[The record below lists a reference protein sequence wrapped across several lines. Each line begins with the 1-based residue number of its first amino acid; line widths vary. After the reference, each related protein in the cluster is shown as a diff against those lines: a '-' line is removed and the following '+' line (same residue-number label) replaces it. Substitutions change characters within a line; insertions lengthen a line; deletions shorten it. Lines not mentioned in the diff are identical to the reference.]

1 MIDISNRW
9 CRQPWAFT
17 EIHGNGLVY
26 NCCPGWIKK
35 PLGNILEQSWE
46 EVWNGK
52 IAKEYRQSMID
63 STFENC
69 IKSNCSQLL
78 SENLD
83 SELPVFEKDDLGVL
97 WRKFQQEAKTG
108 PLVVAFNYDRSCAL
122 SCPTCRNE
130 LIMDSPNSPNWKNM
144 EKIHKIVTEEVIKDA
159 YRLYISGTGDPLQ
172 SPFFRSFLQE
182 FDTKKY
188 PNVGHIHLHTN
199 ANSFTPKM
207 WDSMKGAQPFIK
219 TMEIS
224 IDAATKETYNIT
236 RRGGDWDLLMK
247 NLEFINTIDT
257 IDYVIFS
264 FVVQNDNY
272 EEILKLHELKEK
284 LSNKKVKVQ
293 YYKVLNW
300 GNLTNK
306 EFEQKAVW
314 KETHPNYSEFK
325 KIWKQMLEETNS
337 LHTLQGVI

>member
-1 MIDISNRW
+1 M
-9 CRQPWAFT
+9 
-17 EIHGNGLVY
+17 
-26 NCCPGWIKK
+26 
-35 PLGNILEQSWE
+35 GNILKQSWDDI
-46 EVWNGK
+46 WNGE

-63 STFENC
+63 STFKHC
-69 IKSNCSQLL
+69 IEKECSQLL

-83 SELPVFEKDDLGVL
+83 SDLPVFEKDDLGVL
-97 WRKFQQEAKTG
+97 WRKFKPTATTG

-130 LIMDSPNSPNWKNM
+130 LIMDSPKSPNWKNM
-144 EKIHKIVTEEVIKDA
+144 ERIHKIVTEEIIKDA

-172 SPFFRSFLQE
+172 SPFFKSFLQE

-199 ANSFTPKM
+199 ANSFTPKL
-207 WDSMKGAQPFIK
+207 WETMKGVHPFLK

-224 IDAATKETYNIT
+224 IDAATPETYKIT

-257 IDYVIFS
+257 IQYVIFS
-264 FVVQNDNY
+264 FVVQNANY
-272 EEILKLHELKEK
+272 KELLKIHELKKK
-284 LSNKKVKVQ
+284 LSNHKVKVQ

-300 GNLTNK
+300 GNLTD
-306 EFEQKAVW
+306 EQYEEKAVW
-314 KETHPNYSEFK
+314 KETHRNYSEFK
-325 KIWKQMLEETNS
+325 KLWTQMLEETDS
-337 LHTLQGVI
+337 LHTLQGAI